1 MQSLPHHY
9 RVNASSSINHSVM
22 LASTGL
28 PELETDA
35 PAEFGGPGD
44 LWSPETLLAGA
55 VANCLILSFR
65 AVAAASKMDWKNIQC
80 DVDAVLERV
89 GRVTRFTRIILKVEL
104 QIGDSTKQE
113 QAERL
118 LDKAKSICLITNS
131 MSAEVLMEKK
141 ILIE

>member
-1 MQSLPHHY
+1 MQLLPHHY
-9 RVNASSSINHSVM
+9 QVTASSSINHSVM
-22 LASTGL
+22 LTSSGL

-65 AVAAASKMDWKNIQC
+65 AVAAASKMDWKTIQC
-80 DVDAVLERV
+80 DVNAVLERV
-89 GRVTRFTRIILKVEL
+89 DRVTRFTQVILKVEL
-104 QIGDSTKQE
+104 QISDSAKKE

-141 ILIE
+141 IIIE